1 MWPSVYHNYS
11 ALERILEKLLL
22 RRRGKSITPKKFRLE
37 SENQH
42 MASLSRSNST
52 PHWFELTALSPLH
65 SPPLQQVA
73 ELHNVRICNTGE
85 FYKKTETGFV
95 DRSRTHFFS
104 LFSLVF
110 ALFRWSSLSRFSAFL
125 QHALSR
131 GDRHLSKQAKVSLL
145 ECTFT
150 RSVIKPGKRLW
161 EATHSL
167 FKCFTNVRDCALFW
181 SPFSQWQWFKTNNKW
196 LVAASNTGIYIT
208 SDQ

>member
-85 FYKKTETGFV
+85 FYRKQKQVLSIVAELTSLASFP
-95 DRSRTHFFS
+95 FS
-104 LFSLVF
+104 LPFLDGALSPGFPPSFSMRSAEEIDTCRNKQKSLYLS
-110 ALFRWSSLSRFSAFL
+110 ARLQGAWSSQENGCEKRHIPYLNASPTLEIVLYSE
-125 QHALSR
+125 ALLASDN
-131 GDRHLSKQAKVSLL
+131 GL
-145 ECTFT
+145 
-150 RSVIKPGKRLW
+150 KR
-161 EATHSL
+161 T
-167 FKCFTNVRDCALFW
+167 
-181 SPFSQWQWFKTNNKW
+181 
-196 LVAASNTGIYIT
+196 T
-208 SDQ
+208 SGL